1 MMSDEKDIEYDSMI
15 SAMRN
20 AMPSWMRGENP
31 VEFGKPAVTPP
42 GRFEPGIYNKPD
54 LSIVASGVKRGR
66 SVEETIEG
74 AAAASNPLWNLV
86 YDAEEE
92 EWNMANLGTIRRGS
106 SVNGGLTITDNA
118 SPIAS
123 PTDGYFVYFKI
134 LASVLSGSTSAITIE
149 YGQWDEYPYLVE
161 TSGTAP
167 DYSFVE
173 AAYPI
178 WKYVTDTWVRCAPDA
193 HFNLVTTAAMK
204 SDGYLVAAGDLAP
217 SFRCFT

>member
-1 MMSDEKDIEYDSMI
+1 MSEEKDIEYDSMI

-42 GRFEPGIYNKPD
+42 GRFEPGVYNKPD
-54 LSIVASGVKRGR
+54 TLVVSSGVRREQENDGNG
-66 SVEETIEG
+66 SAIES
-74 AAAASNPLWNLV
+74 AKLWNLV
-86 YDAEEE
+86 YDADAA
-92 EWNMANLGTIRRGS
+92 EWSMANLGTIRRGT

-118 SPIAS
+118 SPITTPS
-123 PTDGYFVYFKI
+123 NGDFVYFKI
-134 LASVLSGSTSAITIE
+134 LASVMSGATSAITIE
-149 YGQWDEYPYLVE
+149 YGQWTEYPYLVE

-178 WKYVTDTWVRCAPDA
+178 WKYVTDTWVRCAPDSN
-193 HFNLVTTAAMK
+193 FNLVTTAVMT
-204 SDGYLVAAGDLAP
+204 DTGYLVAAGDLAP
-217 SFRCFT
+217 SFRCF